1 MLLSFITLLGE
12 ALNKNLRWN
21 VLPQQL
27 TVPIYILLYCL
38 HIYKYIYIY
47 IYLLQSCCNNYVPYF
62 SKLLK
67 THFFVMQIFRSHFG
81 SFFCASSA
89 SSIYIH
95 IFVCVY
101 ICIYIY
107 ILKRHYREIEK
118 SILHKRMMAK
128 KKLYIQI
135 YMKI

>member
-1 MLLSFITLLGE
+1 MERLATIVDGS
-12 ALNKNLRWN
+12 N
-21 VLPQQL
+21 
-27 TVPIYILLYCL
+27 IYIAILF
-38 HIYKYIYIY
+38 

-67 THFFVMQIFRSHFG
+67 THCFVMQIFRSHFG

-128 KKLYIQI
+128 KKIIYTDIYENLKSPYISRLNLL
-135 YMKI
+135 MS